1 MSFFRKVIFF
11 FNLLAIGALMLCYMN
26 PHVSPAKFWP
36 LAFLGLAYPAV
47 YIINIFFFLFWLL
60 RKSILLLFSAITLS
74 FGFFHFNTIYQF
86 RWQDKVSKTKEN
98 SIKVMS
104 FNVRLFDL
112 YNWTKNK
119 TTRQAIFDFIKK
131 ENPDII
137 AFQEFYADEDNE
149 FIQVD
154 SLKSLLNLPY
164 NDYEFTL
171 TLRKKHHWGIATYSK
186 CRIIGSGHVNFREKS
201 NNICI
206 YSDMLI
212 NHDTVRVYNMHL
224 QSIHLLK
231 EDYKFI
237 DALGND
243 SVDVDEYKGSRKIAG
258 RLKRAFIKR
267 AEQVDSVSKSIKNSP
282 YPVIVCGDFND
293 TPASYTYQTMTSN
306 LKDSFVGAGKG
317 WGKTY
322 IGIFPS
328 YRIDYILHSNSFE
341 AYEYTTHQEKLSD
354 HYAISCRLTNLKSLE

>member
-11 FNLLAIGALMLCYMN
+11 VNLLAIGALLLCYLN
-26 PHVSPAKFWP
+26 PYVSPAKFWP
-36 LAFLGLAYPAV
+36 LSFLGLAYPAIYLV
-47 YIINIFFFLFWLL
+47 NIIFLLYWLL
-60 RKSILLLFSAITLS
+60 RKSWLHVFSGISLAI
-74 FGFFHFNTIYQF
+74 GFFHFNTIFQM
-86 RWQDKVSKTKEN
+86 RWNDKKLDEN
-98 SIKVMS
+98 TAAIKIMS

-112 YNWTKNK
+112 YNWSKNK
-119 TTRQAIFDFIKK
+119 ETQKAIFEFIKK

-137 AFQEFYADEDNE
+137 AFQEFYADDDNE
-149 FIQVD
+149 FINVEK
-154 SLKSLLNLPY
+154 LKEILNFPY

-186 CRIIGSGHVNFREKS
+186 HKIIGSGHVNFRVKS
-201 NNICI
+201 NNVCI

-212 NHDTVRVYNMHL
+212 NKDTVRVYNMHL

-237 DALGND
+237 DALGKD
-243 SVDVDEYKGSRKIAG
+243 SVEVDEYTGTRKIAG

-267 AEQVDSVSKSIKNSP
+267 AEQVDSVAKSIESSP

-293 TPASYTYQTMTSN
+293 TPASYTYQTMTTS
-306 LKDSFVGAGKG
+306 LTDAFVEAGKG

-322 IGIFPS
+322 VGIFPS
-328 YRIDYILHSNSFE
+328 YRIDYILHSNKFD
-341 AYEYTTHQEKLSD
+341 AYEYVTHQKKLSD
-354 HYAISCRLTNLKSLE
+354 HYAISCKLKAVKD

>member
-1 MSFFRKVIFF
+1 
-11 FNLLAIGALMLCYMN
+11 MN
-26 PHVSPAKFWP
+26 PYVSPAKFWP
-36 LAFLGLAYPAV
+36 LAFLGLAYPAI
-47 YIINIFFFLFWLL
+47 YILNVFFLLFWIL
-60 RKSILLLFSAITLS
+60 RKSPIFMLSAIPL
-74 FGFFHFNTIYQF
+74 FIGFFHFNTIYQF
-86 RWQDKVSKTKEN
+86 GWNKKSLAPDEKG
-98 SIKVMS
+98 IKVMS

-112 YNWTKNK
+112 YNWSNNKN
-119 TTRQAIFDFIKK
+119 TRKAIFEFIKK

-137 AFQEFYADEDNE
+137 TFQEFYADDENE
-149 FIQVD
+149 FINVD
-154 SLKSLLNLPY
+154 SLKSLINFPY

-186 CRIIGSGHVNFREKS
+186 FNIVGSGHVNFREKS

-206 YSDMLI
+206 YSDIII
-212 NHDTVRVYNMHL
+212 NDDTVRVYNMHL

-237 DALGND
+237 DALGKD

-267 AEQVDSVSKSIKNSP
+267 AEQVDSVARSIKKSP

-293 TPASYTYQTMTSN
+293 TPASYTYQTMSN
-306 LKDSFVGAGKG
+306 NLSDAFVEAGKG

-328 YRIDYILHSNSFE
+328 YRIDYILHSNTFE
-341 AYEYTTHQEKLSD
+341 AYQYITHQEKLSD
-354 HYAISCRLTNLKSLE
+354 HYAISCVLKANH